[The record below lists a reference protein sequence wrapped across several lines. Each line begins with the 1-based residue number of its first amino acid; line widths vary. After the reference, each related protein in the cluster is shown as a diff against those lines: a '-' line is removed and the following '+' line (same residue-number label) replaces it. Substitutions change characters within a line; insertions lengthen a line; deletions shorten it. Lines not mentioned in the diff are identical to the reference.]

1 MRLLK
6 TQKNELF
13 DLISQVGLLP
23 TLFHFKE
30 YIFAGDESY
39 VTEINVEG
47 THYFFRLRE
56 DFGHNFTLNYSPALD
71 AVEREMKRLS
81 GWNEAITHFAWWLQS
96 LKQEMETSD
105 KWQEAFQV
113 AQQATLGADEIE
125 DSRFTKEELTRIE
138 SAFADIRQQLTHHS
152 SITEKELGAINSK
165 LEYLLEEAK
174 TRKKREWRM
183 LFYGA
188 FMELMIHEEVHAHI
202 AALVLGLLKT
212 AFQDMFFR
220 LLTG

>member
-39 VTEINVEG
+39 VTEIKVEG

-81 GWNEAITHFAWWLQS
+81 GWNEAITNFAWWLQS
-96 LKQEMETSD
+96 LKQEMETTD
-105 KWQEAFQV
+105 KWAEAYQLS
-113 AQQATLGADEIE
+113 TDEIE
-125 DSRFTKEELTRIE
+125 SSQFTQTELLRIE
-138 SAFADIRQQLTHHS
+138 TAFGEFRKQLKQQQSLTQNQLR
-152 SITEKELGAINSK
+152 TINGK
-165 LEYLLEEAK
+165 LDYLLEEAK
-174 TRKKREWRM
+174 TTKKREWR
-183 LFYGA
+183 LLAYGA
-188 FMELMIHEEVHAHI
+188 FMEMLIHENVHGQA
-202 AALVLGLLKT
+202 AALAFGLLKT
-212 AFQDMFFR
+212 ALEHVFPH
-220 LLTG
+220 LLN